1 MGGWCKGRH
10 EGGLKERAGVGCT
23 CVWEEVKE
31 EEEEEE
37 GREDVA
43 GGEGRKW
50 WWEGGWLRRGRWSG
64 WKEGEGTGEGGG
76 ISGAEL
82 QTVSPALALVREP
95 LTITCSTRT
104 DASASWRAHATL
116 EQEPK
121 RSETAAVQHQAP
133 EDDLNQSTKKTRK
146 TKNSKQTVCAF

>member
-1 MGGWCKGRH
+1 M
-10 EGGLKERAGVGCT
+10 GCT

-64 WKEGEGTGEGGG
+64 WKEGEGMGRGGG

-133 EDDLNQSTKKTRK
+133 EDDLDQSTKKTRK
-146 TKNSKQTVCAF
+146 TKKLKPNCVCVLNKPLEEPTEDL

>member
-1 MGGWCKGRH
+1 MLLEGKGGSGGGRVVGS
-10 EGGLKERAGVGCT
+10 GGESGVGG
-23 CVWEEVKE
+23 K
-31 EEEEEE
+31 
-37 GREDVA
+37 RE
-43 GGEGRKW
+43 K
-50 WWEGGWLRRGRWSG
+50 
-64 WKEGEGTGEGGG
+64 GGG
-76 ISGAEL
+76 GYLRAEL

-133 EDDLNQSTKKTRK
+133 EDDLDQSTKKTRK
-146 TKNSKQTVCAF
+146 TKKLKPNCVCVLNKPLEEPTEDL

>member
-1 MGGWCKGRH
+1 MLLEGKGGSGGGRV
-10 EGGLKERAGVGCT
+10 VGS
-23 CVWEEVKE
+23 
-31 EEEEEE
+31 
-37 GREDVA
+37 
-43 GGEGRKW
+43 GGEGGV
-50 WWEGGWLRRGRWSG
+50 GGKREKG
-64 WKEGEGTGEGGG
+64 WGGMG
-76 ISGAEL
+76 GSSGAEL

-133 EDDLNQSTKKTRK
+133 EDDLNQSTKKK
-146 TKNSKQTVCAF
+146 HAKEKNSNQTVCLFFKQTSGRAH

>member
-1 MGGWCKGRH
+1 MLLEGKGGSGGGRV
-10 EGGLKERAGVGCT
+10 VGS
-23 CVWEEVKE
+23 
-31 EEEEEE
+31 
-37 GREDVA
+37 
-43 GGEGRKW
+43 GGEGGV
-50 WWEGGWLRRGRWSG
+50 GGKREKG
-64 WKEGEGTGEGGG
+64 WGGGG

-133 EDDLNQSTKKTRK
+133 EDDLDQSTKKTRK
-146 TKNSKQTVCAF
+146 TKKLKPNCVCVLNKPLEEPTEDL

>member
-1 MGGWCKGRH
+1 MHLC
-10 EGGLKERAGVGCT
+10 VG
-23 CVWEEVKE
+23 
-31 EEEEEE
+31 
-37 GREDVA
+37 
-43 GGEGRKW
+43 GGEGGGGRGGGEGGCCW
-50 WWEGGWLRRGRWSG
+50 RGREEVVVGGWLAQEGKVEWVERGRRDG
-64 WKEGEGTGEGGG
+64 GGG

-133 EDDLNQSTKKTRK
+133 EDDLDQSTKKTRK
-146 TKNSKQTVCAF
+146 TKKLKPNCVCVLNKPLEEPTEDL

>member
-1 MGGWCKGRH
+1 MC
-10 EGGLKERAGVGCT
+10 VG
-23 CVWEEVKE
+23 
-31 EEEEEE
+31 
-37 GREDVA
+37 
-43 GGEGRKW
+43 GGEGGGGRGGGEGGCCW
-50 WWEGGWLRRGRWSG
+50 RGREEVVVGGWLAQEGKVEWVERGRRD
-64 WKEGEGTGEGGG
+64 GGG

-121 RSETAAVQHQAP
+121 RSETAAVQHQAR
-133 EDDLNQSTKKTRK
+133 EDDLDQSTKKTRK
-146 TKNSKQTVCAF
+146 TKKLKPNCVCVLNKPLEEPTEDL

>member
-1 MGGWCKGRH
+1 MC
-10 EGGLKERAGVGCT
+10 VG
-23 CVWEEVKE
+23 
-31 EEEEEE
+31 
-37 GREDVA
+37 
-43 GGEGRKW
+43 GGEGGGGRGGGEGGCCWRGREKVVV
-50 WWEGGWLRRGRWSG
+50 GGWLAQEGKVEWVERGRRD
-64 WKEGEGTGEGGG
+64 GGG

-133 EDDLNQSTKKTRK
+133 EDDLDQSTKKTRK
-146 TKNSKQTVCAF
+146 TKKTQTKLCVRFKQTSGRAH

>member
-1 MGGWCKGRH
+1 M
-10 EGGLKERAGVGCT
+10 GCT

-64 WKEGEGTGEGGG
+64 WKEGEGRGGG
-76 ISGAEL
+76 YLRAEL

-133 EDDLNQSTKKTRK
+133 EDDLDQSTKKTRK
-146 TKNSKQTVCAF
+146 TKKLKPNCVCVLNKPLEEPTEDL

>member
-1 MGGWCKGRH
+1 MGWWCKGRH

-23 CVWEEVKE
+23 CVWEEVNE
-31 EEEEEE
+31 EEEE
-37 GREDVA
+37 REDVA

-64 WKEGEGTGEGGG
+64 WKGGEGMGG

-116 EQEPK
+116 EEEPK
-121 RSETAAVQHQAP
+121 RTEVK
-133 EDDLNQSTKKTRK
+133 LRLCSTRLPRTI
-146 TKNSKQTVCAF
+146 

>member
-1 MGGWCKGRH
+1 M
-10 EGGLKERAGVGCT
+10 GCT

-64 WKEGEGTGEGGG
+64 WKEGEGMGGGG

-133 EDDLNQSTKKTRK
+133 EDDLDQSTKKTRK
-146 TKNSKQTVCAF
+146 TKKLKPNCVCVLNKPLEEPTEDL

>member
-1 MGGWCKGRH
+1 M
-10 EGGLKERAGVGCT
+10 V
-23 CVWEEVKE
+23 
-31 EEEEEE
+31 
-37 GREDVA
+37 
-43 GGEGRKW
+43 
-50 WWEGGWLRRGRWSG
+50 GGWLAQEGKVEWVERGRRD
-64 WKEGEGTGEGGG
+64 GGG

-121 RSETAAVQHQAP
+121 RSETAAVQHQAR
-133 EDDLNQSTKKTRK
+133 EDDLDQSTKKTRK
-146 TKNSKQTVCAF
+146 TKKLKPNCVCVLNKPLEEPTEDL

>member
-1 MGGWCKGRH
+1 M
-10 EGGLKERAGVGCT
+10 GCT

-50 WWEGGWLRRGRWSG
+50 WWEGGWLRRGKWSG
-64 WKEGEGTGEGGG
+64 WKEGEGRGGG
-76 ISGAEL
+76 GYLRAEL

-133 EDDLNQSTKKTRK
+133 EDDLDQSTKKTRK
-146 TKNSKQTVCAF
+146 TKKLKPNCVCVLNKPLEEPTEDL